1 MSLTAD
7 LCRILLISCALFGT
21 VQAVEMK
28 DGRVVLNLGFLYSG
42 SGGFVSSGAFQD
54 DVHVCVNNAAT
65 VSLQIEGRFLQHKT
79 CLYRYHCTFGQDGGL
94 VVLETNLHV
103 NPL

>member
-54 DVHVCVNNAAT
+54 DVPVCVNNAAT
-65 VSLQIEGRFLQHKT
+65 VNLQMERSIASCSITPVFTGT
-79 CLYRYHCTFGQDGGL
+79 TG
-94 VVLETNLHV
+94 
-103 NPL
+103 PLGKMEV